1 MKRCVGTVA
10 LAAFVAMGG
19 ELTVAPGGLTPHEAL
34 AKVRAAKA
42 AGDTGAWTIR
52 VKAGVYALKETL
64 VFTSADSGTKDAPVT
79 WIGEGEWSV
88 LAGGERLTGW
98 KKS

>member
-42 AGDTGAWTIR
+42 AGDTGVWTIR

-64 VFTSADSGTKDAPVT
+64 VFTPADSGTKDAPVT